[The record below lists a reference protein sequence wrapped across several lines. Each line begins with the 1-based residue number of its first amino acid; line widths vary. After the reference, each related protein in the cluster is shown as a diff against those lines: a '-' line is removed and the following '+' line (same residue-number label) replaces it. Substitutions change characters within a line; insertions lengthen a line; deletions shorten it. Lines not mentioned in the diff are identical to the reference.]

1 MKHYENNRFLKRKF
15 FVVILIVFGLTN
27 LSAQNVQRFS
37 DSQTFVKAGRYKINV
52 VQKNS
57 EEFSTVYFKMYKKS
71 KSSWI
76 KIQDGNFRK
85 ESSFPLSVDTS
96 EDLNNDGYGDVKIS
110 YAQAGRGSN
119 SIEKVFMFDP
129 RKQQLVEIIN
139 SQEYPNLHYNPGR
152 NCLNSY
158 AFYGGTSTYFLK
170 IKKNRLEE
178 FGRVDYA
185 NDTVQSFKIINDKE
199 ILLQKR
205 PYKSTDAAVFFSDFD
220 PLKE

>member
-1 MKHYENNRFLKRKF
+1 MRNDHLLRSKF
-15 FVVILIVFGLTN
+15 FCIFLTLFGATN

-57 EEFSTVYFKMYKKS
+57 AEFSTVYFMMYKKS

-76 KIQDGNFRK
+76 KIQEGNFRK
-85 ESSFPLSVDTS
+85 ESSFPLTVDTS
-96 EDLNNDGYGDVKIS
+96 EDLNNDGYGDLKIS
-110 YAQAGRGSN
+110 FAQAVRGSN
-119 SIEKVFMFDP
+119 SIEKVLMFDP
-129 RKQQLVEIIN
+129 RKQQLVEILN
-139 SQEYPNLHYNPGR
+139 SQEYPNLHYNQSR
-152 NCLNSY
+152 NCLSSY

-170 IKKNRLEE
+170 IKKNMLEE
-178 FGRVDYA
+178 FGRVDYS
-185 NDTVQSFKIINDKE
+185 NDTVQSFRIINGKE

-205 PYKSTDAAVFFSDFD
+205 SYKSTDAAVFFSDFD

>member
-1 MKHYENNRFLKRKF
+1 MRNDHLLRSKF
-15 FVVILIVFGLTN
+15 FGIFLILFGATN
-27 LSAQNVQRFS
+27 LSAQNVVRFS

-57 EEFSTVYFKMYKKS
+57 ADFSTVYFKMYKKS

-85 ESSFPLSVDTS
+85 ESSFRLAVDTS
-96 EDLNNDGYGDVKIS
+96 EDLNNDGYGDLKIS

-119 SIEKVFMFDP
+119 SIEKVLMFDP
-129 RKQQLVEIIN
+129 RKQQLVEILN
-139 SQEYPNLHYNPGR
+139 SQDYPNLHYNPDR

-178 FGRVDYA
+178 FGRVNYS
-185 NDTVQSFKIINDKE
+185 NDTVQSFKIINGKE

-205 PYKSTDAAVFFSDFD
+205 SYKSADAAVFFSDFD

>member
-1 MKHYENNRFLKRKF
+1 MRNDYLLRSKF
-15 FVVILIVFGLTN
+15 FGIFLTLFGATN

-57 EEFSTVYFKMYKKS
+57 AEFSTVYFKMYKKS

-85 ESSFPLSVDTS
+85 ESSFRLTVDTS
-96 EDLNNDGYGDVKIS
+96 EDLNNDGYGDLKIS

-119 SIEKVFMFDP
+119 SIEKVLMFDP
-129 RKQQLVEIIN
+129 RKQQLVEILN
-139 SQEYPNLHYNPGR
+139 SQGYPNLHYNPDR

-178 FGRVDYA
+178 YGRVDYS
-185 NDTVQSFKIINDKE
+185 NDTVQSFKIINGKE

-205 PYKSTDAAVFFSDFD
+205 FYKSTDAAVFFSDFD